1 MRRLMVAALAGGLL
15 SVAIPGVAGTAQ
27 ATEVLDNL
35 TCTGPV
41 TLTFQNPLTNAVVS
55 NSYTVSG
62 SLNDCYSAAGTNSNV
77 DHGTISS
84 VGTGTFSC
92 QGYHPFSGVAIFT
105 WYDVGN
111 KVLGQTTVSFKGG
124 EKGNSG
130 SSEATNDETG
140 VTDVTSTLLP
150 LNSYQGSFDISNITG
165 SCDTGVTALTG
176 NHEVDFSLA
185 SL

>member
-1 MRRLMVAALAGGLL
+1 MRRLMVAAAAGGLL
-15 SVAIPGVAGTAQ
+15 AVAIPGAAGSAQ

-41 TLTFQNPLTNAVVS
+41 TLTFKNPVTDAAVS
-55 NSYTVSG
+55 NSYTVEG
-62 SLNDCYSAAGTNSNV
+62 TLNDCYSAAGTNSNV

-92 QGYHPFSGVAIFT
+92 LSYHPFSGAATFT
-105 WYDVGN
+105 WYDADNVA
-111 KVLGQTTVSFKGG
+111 LGRTTVSFRGG

-130 SSEATNDETG
+130 GSEVTNDETG
-140 VTDVTSTLLP
+140 ITDVTSTLLP
-150 LNSYQGSFDISNITG
+150 LNSYQGSFDLSGITG

-176 NHEVDFSLA
+176 NHEVDFGLA

>member
-1 MRRLMVAALAGGLL
+1 MRRLMVAAAAGGLL
-15 SVAIPGVAGTAQ
+15 AVAIPGAAGSAH

-41 TLTFQNPLTNAVVS
+41 TLTFENPVTDAAAS
-55 NSYTVSG
+55 NSYTVQG
-62 SLNDCYSAAGTNSNV
+62 HLNDCYSAAGTHSNV

-92 QGYHPFSGVAIFT
+92 VSYHPFSGATTFT
-105 WYDVGN
+105 WYDVN
-111 KVLGQTTVSFKGG
+111 NRVLGHTTVSFKGG

-130 SSEATNDETG
+130 NEVTNDETG
-140 VTDVTSTLLP
+140 ITDVTSTLLP
-150 LNSYQGSFDISNITG
+150 LNSYQGSFDLSGITG